1 MREDTFD
8 VMQELT
14 AGGFVIIASRPGMG
28 KTALAMQ
35 IATGF
40 TEQTG
45 REALIFSPRLS
56 FEQYINRIASQF
68 TGIDGYRIEHG
79 PMDREELK
87 KFEKVIGR
95 IKNLPVQIDDSP
107 SINAGE
113 ICEKMATVRDLG
125 LVVIDP
131 ADDVFGE
138 RGGSSELEML
148 KSAAR
153 DAGVAIICC
162 CRIPRS
168 VEERKDKRST
178 LTDLFPKCLRDA
190 DVVIFPYRE
199 SYYDPLSG
207 DNSAEIRVVNK
218 RDETY
223 VLNAAFGPAA
233 VKFDIPNKSSP

>member
-40 TEQTG
+40 AEQTG

-56 FEQYINRIASQF
+56 FERYINRIASQF

-87 KFEKVIGR
+87 KFEKVIER
-95 IKNLPVQIDDSP
+95 IKNLPVQIDDSQ
-107 SINAGE
+107 SINARE
-113 ICEKMATVRDLG
+113 ICEKMVTVRNLD
-125 LVVIDP
+125 LVVVDP

-138 RGGSSELEML
+138 RDGSAELEML
-148 KSAAR
+148 KSAAL
-153 DAGVAIICC
+153 DAGAAIICC
-162 CRIPRS
+162 LKIPRS
-168 VEERKDKRST
+168 VEERKDKRPV
-178 LTDLFPKCLRDA
+178 LTDIFPKCLRDA

-207 DNSAEIRVVNK
+207 DNSAEIRVVQK
-218 RDETY
+218 RGETH
-223 VLNAAFGPAA
+223 VLQA
-233 VKFDIPNKSSP
+233 VFNPSAIKFESLGYN